1 MDEIIIKG
9 GRSLSGEVVVGG
21 AKNAA
26 LPILTASILA
36 KGKFTFHLGGYLD
49 EFNGLQKVFTAI
61 GSINEIN
68 LNLAS
73 FFKINDL
80 SKTNT
85 IMSPSAQAVEVAKTT
100 SVSID
105 DWFAQ

>member
-36 KGKFTFHLGGYLD
+36 KGKFTFHNVPNLRDIDSIKDLLSTMGATV
-49 EFNGLQKVFTAI
+49 ESNGHTVYI
-61 GSINEIN
+61 
-68 LNLAS
+68 
-73 FFKINDL
+73 D
-80 SKTNT
+80 
-85 IMSPSAQAVEVAKTT
+85 TT
-100 SVSID
+100 GMNH
-105 DWFAQ
+105 FEAPYEHKCNH